1 MQKKDGYFMNFKRL
15 ISLFLA
21 LICVFTFVPTPA
33 HAAVS
38 AKKTANLENVLKSGV
53 YRIKNCQSGLYI
65 DFYDMMYDAKGSAY
79 LEEKNGGE
87 AQDIYV
93 ERLSD
98 GTYIL
103 RPQSES
109 GKYALSFKGLVSEGQ
124 ILTKKENVEK
134 TEKFVIYAASGGYYT
149 ISPAIGRDSLT
160 LGVSEKISRYKDNYV
175 ELAKFTGEADQK
187 WVFEPIEA
195 KGISLS
201 FVSTTVKLYT
211 VGTLYATLTPYNFGA
226 GDVKWTSENED
237 VVMIDS
243 KGNYTAIAPGKAKI
257 RATSGDKS
265 ASCTINVTEETA
277 FTWYSQHS
285 IAGSDWNANSLSGI
299 YFTAGGVR
307 KRFMIDKYGK
317 GKDWMDEG
325 CYLASIAMV
334 LNNMGAKLTKGYDFR
349 SGQTNNL
356 TADPYTV
363 ALANSGNNGA
373 TTSRSV
379 LYGNPILISRTN
391 IDSRFNVGGKE
402 IRSVMTYDVSPK
414 AIKEALDE
422 HPEGVIVYFSRPSR
436 NRTHY
441 IVFSKC
447 LNPTEKNPKNYKFE
461 VCDSASYD
469 AARGDHVPFEKSISY
484 TAEGYRMSS
493 AVSMITWE
501 IID

>member
-1 MQKKDGYFMNFKRL
+1 MDFKRL

-21 LICVFTFVPTPA
+21 LIFVFTIVPIPA
-33 HAAVS
+33 RAAVS

-53 YRIKNCQSGLYI
+53 YRIKNCQSGLYV
-65 DFYDMMYDAKGSAY
+65 DFYDMIYDAKGSAY

-109 GKYALSFKGLVSEGQ
+109 GKYSLSFKGLLSESAV
-124 ILTKKENVEK
+124 LTKREAAEK
-134 TEKFVIYAASGGYYT
+134 TEKFVIYSADNGYYS

-160 LGVSEKISRYKDNYV
+160 LGISDKTSRYDHNYISLV
-175 ELAKFTGEADQK
+175 KFTGTADQK
-187 WVFEPIEA
+187 WAFEPIEPD
-195 KGISLS
+195 GISLS
-201 FVSTTVKLYT
+201 FVSTTVKLYA

-226 GDVKWTSENED
+226 DDVKWTSDNED

-257 RATSGDKS
+257 RATSGGKS
-265 ASCTINVTEETA
+265 ASCTINVSKEAA

-285 IAGSDWNANSLSGI
+285 ATGSDWNASSLSGI
-299 YFTAGGVR
+299 YFTAGGLR

-334 LNNMGAKLTKGYDFR
+334 LNNMGARLTKGYDFR
-349 SGQTNNL
+349 SGQTDNL
-356 TADPYTV
+356 PADPYTV

-391 IDSRFNVGGKE
+391 IDSKFNVDGKA

-422 HPEGVIVYFSRPSR
+422 HPEGVVVYFSRPSR

>member
-1 MQKKDGYFMNFKRL
+1 MNFKRL
-15 ISLFLA
+15 ISLFFA
-21 LICVFTFVPTPA
+21 LIFVFTIVPTPA

-53 YRIKNCQSGLYI
+53 YRIRNCKSGLYV
-65 DFYDMMYDAKGSAY
+65 DFYDMIYDARGSAY
-79 LEEKNGGE
+79 LEKKNGGE

-109 GKYALSFKGLVSEGQ
+109 GKYSLSYKGLVREGEV
-124 ILTKKENVEK
+124 LTKREAAEK
-134 TEKFVIYAASGGYYT
+134 TERFVIYSAANGYYS
-149 ISPAIGRDSLT
+149 ISPAVGRESLT
-160 LGVSEKISRYKDNYV
+160 LGISDKTSRYGDNYISLV
-175 ELAKFTGEADQK
+175 KFTGEADQR
-187 WVFEPIEA
+187 WAFEPIEPE
-195 KGISLS
+195 GISLS
-201 FVSTTVKLYT
+201 FVSTTVKLYA
-211 VGTLYATLTPYNFGA
+211 VGTLYATLAPYNFGA
-226 GDVKWTSENED
+226 NDVKWSSDNED

-243 KGNYTAIAPGKAKI
+243 KGNYTALAPGKAKI

-265 ASCTINVTEETA
+265 ASCTITVSKDAA

-285 IAGSDWNANSLSGI
+285 STGSDWNASLLSGI
-299 YFTAGGVR
+299 SFTSGGVR
-307 KRFMIDKYGK
+307 KSFMIDKYGK

-334 LNNMGAKLTKGYDFR
+334 LNNMGARLTKGYDFR
-349 SGQTNNL
+349 SGQTDDL
-356 TADPYTV
+356 PADPYTV

-373 TTSRSV
+373 NTKKSV
-379 LYGNPILISRTN
+379 LYGNPILISRAN
-391 IDSRFNVGGKE
+391 IEARFNVDGKAVK
-402 IRSVMTYDVSPK
+402 SVMTYDVSPK

-422 HPEGVIVYFSRPSR
+422 HPEGVIVYFSRYSG

-441 IVFSKC
+441 IVFTKC

-484 TAEGYRMSS
+484 TAENYRMSN
-493 AVSMITWE
+493 AVSMITWNVVE
-501 IID
+501 